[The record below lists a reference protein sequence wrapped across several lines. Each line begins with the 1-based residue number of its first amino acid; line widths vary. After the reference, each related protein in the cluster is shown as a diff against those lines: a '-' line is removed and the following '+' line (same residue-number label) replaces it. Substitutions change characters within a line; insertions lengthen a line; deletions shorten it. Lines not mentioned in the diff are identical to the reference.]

1 MFRGGVV
8 APPPQSLGV
17 FMSVTKKLLAHC
29 AKQVLNK
36 WEGKDKQWETLRFP
50 QWFDLI
56 PKQKFAKNKKHQK
69 TNFEV
74 SNVDMV
80 LAAFLRIMHFTT

>member
-1 MFRGGVV
+1 M
-8 APPPQSLGV
+8 
-17 FMSVTKKLLAHC
+17 
-29 AKQVLNK
+29 LNK

-50 QWFDLI
+50 QWFDLL

-74 SNVDMV
+74 SKFDMF
-80 LAAFLRIMHFTT
+80 LAVFCELCILQHDGALQWLPPSIAVQRCGGDLLIRRV